1 MRGFRYRLEPYN
13 GMKTRFCCPKCGKQ
27 NVFTKYIDTDKNE
40 YLNDSVG
47 CCNRIIKC
55 GYHYKPK
62 EYFLDNNIPS
72 NTIFKKYISFD
83 KKPKLEISY
92 IDIEIMK
99 KSIAPK
105 ESNFFIDYLVSLW
118 DLETA
123 SFLAEKYNIGT
134 SKYWNGA
141 TVFWQKDKEGKI
153 RSGKIMLYNAV
164 NGKRVKK
171 PYNYINWVHKV
182 LKLENFNLK
191 QCYFGEHL
199 LIEDKSKPVAIVES
213 EKTAIISSIYLPEF
227 IWLACGSVNNL
238 NASKTKCL
246 KGRSVV
252 LFPDLKC
259 FDIWNDK
266 IPKLTN
272 LARFRVSTLLRDNA
286 SEAEKNMGLD
296 LADYLIKIKP

>member
-141 TVFWQKDKEGKI
+141 TVFWQKDKEGKV

-171 PYNYINWVHKV
+171 PFNYINWAHKV

>member
-164 NGKRVKK
+164 NGKRLKK

>member
-1 MRGFRYRLEPYN
+1 MRGFRYRLEPYS

-27 NVFTKYIDTDKNE
+27 NVFTKYIDTDKND

>member
-13 GMKTRFCCPKCGKQ
+13 GMKTRFCCPNCGKQ
-27 NVFTKYIDTDKNE
+27 NVFTKYIDTDKND

-47 CCNRIIKC
+47 SCNRIIKC

-62 EYFLDNNIPS
+62 EYFLDNNISS
-72 NTIFKKYISFD
+72 NTIFKKYSPFD

-92 IDIEIMK
+92 IDIEIMQ
-99 KSIAPK
+99 KSIASK

-164 NGKRVKK
+164 NGKRLKK
-171 PYNYINWVHKV
+171 PFNYINWVHKV

-199 LIEDKSKPVAIVES
+199 LNEDKNKPVAIVES

-246 KGRSVV
+246 KGRNVV

-259 FDIWNDK
+259 FDIWKNK

-272 LARFRVSTLLRDNA
+272 LATFRVSTLLRDNA
-286 SEAEKNMGLD
+286 TETEKNIGLD

>member
-47 CCNRIIKC
+47 CCSRIIKC

-141 TVFWQKDKEGKI
+141 TVFWQKDKEGKV

-171 PYNYINWVHKV
+171 PFNYINWAHKV

-286 SEAEKNMGLD
+286 TETEKNMGLD

>member
-13 GMKTRFCCPKCGKQ
+13 GMKTRFCCPKCGKH
-27 NVFTKYIDTDKNE
+27 NVFTKYIDTDKND

>member
-118 DLETA
+118 GLETT
-123 SFLAEKYNIGT
+123 SFLVEKYNIGT

-164 NGKRVKK
+164 NGKRLKK
-171 PYNYINWVHKV
+171 PYNYINWIHKV